1 MINDNS
7 LTNLLEQQIRESVD
21 RSMQHYVD
29 QVIQELQLD
38 PEWINKIE
46 SLINQN
52 FLRKFDEAISL
63 VDVDTL
69 ISRNIDSGITRW
81 QDRLT
86 DKFCIRGITDHTTKP
101 QIMINDLGISV
112 INDIESDNL
121 LTRKDSQVKG
131 TLTVNNLAV
140 LGDINVDNRS
150 WDTLA
155 TAIAEKTLDSIGAD
169 WGEKIKQ
176 QVLESA
182 KTSGIDFESI
192 KLGGQFLVNDGRLC
206 DSVTKSNICELAALE
221 SLTVKG
227 SSNLGDTVRV
237 SGRRVGVNTEQ
248 PDMALSIW
256 DEEVT
261 MSVGKIAAK
270 KGFVGTSR
278 LQNLQ
283 IGVNRTGYIE
293 IDTEGLVTV
302 NKLRIGQH
310 RISHADQVP
319 GYAGTK
325 GDIVFNSDPRESAPF
340 AWVCL
345 GNYRWHP
352 LKSA

>member
-1 MINDNS
+1 MIDNNS
-7 LTNLLEQQIRESVD
+7 LVNLLEQQIRDSVD
-21 RSMQHYVD
+21 RSMQDYVD
-29 QVIQELQLD
+29 RIIQELTLD
-38 PEWINKIE
+38 PGWVNKIE

-69 ISRNIDSGITRW
+69 ISRNIDSGIERW
-81 QDRLT
+81 QHKLT
-86 DKFCIRGITDHTTKP
+86 DKFCMRGITDASTRPEVT
-101 QIMINDLGISV
+101 INDLGVSV
-112 INDIESDNL
+112 INNIESDGL
-121 LTRKDSQVKG
+121 LARKDAKING

-150 WDTLA
+150 WDVLA

-169 WGEKIKQ
+169 WGERLKQ

-182 KTSGIDFESI
+182 KTSGIDFASI
-192 KLGGQFLVNDGRLC
+192 KLDGQFLVHDGRLC
-206 DSVTKSNICELAALE
+206 DSVTKSNIRELGALE
-221 SLTVKG
+221 SLTVTG

-248 PDMALSIW
+248 PDMALSVW

-261 MSVGKIAAK
+261 MSMGKISAK
-270 KGFVGTSR
+270 KGFIGTSR
-278 LQNLQ
+278 LQNLT
-283 IGVNRTGYIE
+283 IGVNRAANIE
-293 IDTEGLVTV
+293 IDVDGLVTV
-302 NKLRIGQH
+302 TKLRIGKH
-310 RISHADQVP
+310 RISHDDQVP

-352 LKSA
+352 LRSA